1 MKYIMEVKKVSKF
14 FGKNKVL
21 EDVELTMKQGEI
33 VGIIG
38 RNGSG
43 KTVLLKIMAG
53 LYLPTNG
60 EVLLH
65 GNPIDIEKI
74 NHKLGILLDCEFLD
88 YETGFNNLKILA
100 NLTKE
105 VKIQEIYKVL
115 ELVGLDP
122 DNKTKYKN
130 YSTGMKQRLKFA
142 QILLFPAEV
151 LILDEP
157 FNGIDKESVLLFRK
171 IISSLKEEG
180 KSILITSHYQ
190 EDIDCLCDRVYEMER
205 GKLKEVL

>member
-1 MKYIMEVKKVSKF
+1 MKNILEVKKVSKF
-14 FGKNKVL
+14 FGKNQIL
-21 EDVELTMKQGEI
+21 ENVELTMQQGQI

-43 KTVLLKIMAG
+43 KTVLLKIMCG
-53 LYLPTNG
+53 LYLPTSG
-60 EVLLH
+60 EVLLN
-65 GNPIDIEKI
+65 GSPIDIEKL
-74 NHKLGILLDCEFLD
+74 NQKLGILFDYEFLD

-100 NLTKE
+100 NLTKK

-142 QILLFPAEV
+142 QILLFPADIF
-151 LILDEP
+151 ILDEP
-157 FNGIDKESVLLFRK
+157 FNGIDKETVSLFRN
-171 IISSLKEEG
+171 IILSLKEEG

-190 EDIDCLCDRVYEMER
+190 EDIDYLCDKVYEMEHGR
-205 GKLKEVL
+205 LKEVL